1 MGSFFGWFSLK
12 KLVNKNILKKII
24 IIIFIFYLIKIGGLM
39 P

>member
-12 KLVNKNILKKII
+12 KLVNKNKLKKII
-24 IIIFIFYLIKIGGLM
+24 IIILIFYLTKIGGLM